1 MRKLFPLSLFLLFLL
16 LLPEVAK
23 ADVIFPITFIFL
35 PHFPAI
41 ILIELV
47 IFSLSVAFLKKEI
60 SFGRITVGVIA
71 ANLVSSAVGLI
82 FPAFKEISITL
93 LTAYFVSVGV
103 EFFVYNS
110 LFKLKKIGLL
120 GLSFL
125 CNLGSYIF
133 IALVTHLI

>member
-1 MRKLFPLSLFLLFLL
+1 MRKLFSLLVFLLSFL
-16 LLPEVAK
+16 LLPEIAK

-35 PHFPAI
+35 PFFPAI

-47 IFSLSVAFLKKEI
+47 IFSLSVALFKKEI

-93 LTAYFVSVGV
+93 FTAYFVSVGV
-103 EFFVYNS
+103 EFFVYDA
-110 LFKLKKIGLL
+110 LFRLKKIELL

-133 IALVTHLI
+133 IALVAHPI